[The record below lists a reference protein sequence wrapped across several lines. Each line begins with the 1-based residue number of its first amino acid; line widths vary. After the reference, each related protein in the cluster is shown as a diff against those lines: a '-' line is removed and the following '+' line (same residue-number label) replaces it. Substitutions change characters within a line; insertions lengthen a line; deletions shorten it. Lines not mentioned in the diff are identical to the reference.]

1 MFFTLKSK
9 DKEQTTW
16 MQTRFKA
23 TSNKHK
29 GRTVEITH
37 QSHNSITIQH
47 FSSAKA
53 SGSKSTIPKKHQ
65 KNANA
70 KCQKNSNKIT
80 IAKKQQMQTAKK
92 QQKNSKQLIH
102 WISNLW
108 LVKNLIRQADT
119 VRTLT
124 VQLSE
129 ELKKAADSGF
139 GWQKK
144 EGFWMGLH
152 LSNSYQ
158 NPQFI
163 PELRNQSSKMSR
175 STLVERGWGSRTKRK
190 RSRNCATLCGDRA
203 CRVREMQA
211 RVRFAT
217 CARNPLRRSCMS
229 SARNAGES
237 AGRPVRAQ
245 PSAEIVR
252 VECAKCR
259 RGCDSSGARGHEQ
272 SKVLTFVAVEGN
284 DPEAF
289 GFKIEDKQRIPR
301 PSQSDLEELEIPK
314 APTDEDFEEFSGIPA
329 QAFKDL

>member
-92 QQKNSKQLIH
+92 QKNSKQLIH

-108 LVKNLIRQADT
+108 LVKNLIRVLENITCLQMSVSSINDISTTNVASCQGLFRANLAFCGRVVDF
-119 VRTLT
+119 VSWGCSVGASKRLTLQQN
-124 VQLSE
+124 VGIVSF
-129 ELKKAADSGF
+129 ELFCNWCTK
-139 GWQKK
+139 
-144 EGFWMGLH
+144 H
-152 LSNSYQ
+152 L
-158 NPQFI
+158 I
-163 PELRNQSSKMSR
+163 
-175 STLVERGWGSRTKRK
+175 
-190 RSRNCATLCGDRA
+190 C
-203 CRVREMQA
+203 
-211 RVRFAT
+211 
-217 CARNPLRRSCMS
+217 
-229 SARNAGES
+229 
-237 AGRPVRAQ
+237 
-245 PSAEIVR
+245 
-252 VECAKCR
+252 
-259 RGCDSSGARGHEQ
+259 
-272 SKVLTFVAVEGN
+272 
-284 DPEAF
+284 
-289 GFKIEDKQRIPR
+289 
-301 PSQSDLEELEIPK
+301 
-314 APTDEDFEEFSGIPA
+314 
-329 QAFKDL
+329 